1 MALSHNVEKG
11 STTYQWYF
19 LVNFQLLSHSLFPFV
34 NIFLF
39 SQHLRR
45 LSHAIGKGLKVV
57 MLIHCTVDIL
67 VNQMPSSSI
76 PKHW

>member
-1 MALSHNVEKG
+1 M
-11 STTYQWYF
+11 TYQWYF
-19 LVNFQLLSHSLFPFV
+19 LVNFQLLSLSLFPFV
-34 NIFLF
+34 NIFIF

-57 MLIHCTVDIL
+57 MLIQLHCTVDIP